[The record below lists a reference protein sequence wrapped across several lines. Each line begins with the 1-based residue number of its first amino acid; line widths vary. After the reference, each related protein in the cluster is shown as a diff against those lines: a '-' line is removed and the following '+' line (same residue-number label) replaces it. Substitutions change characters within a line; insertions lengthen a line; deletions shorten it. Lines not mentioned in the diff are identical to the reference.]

1 MTKVTNWLS
10 YSPRASVHEPAVL
23 QIFDQIGED
32 WFGGSGISAKA
43 FSDALQSVGPGPLV
57 VEINSPGGNVWD
69 GLTIYNMLRG
79 RQAPVTTRVVGIAA
93 SIASIIALAGDTVEM
108 ADASLFMI
116 HDPSGM
122 VAGTSDDIRQ
132 MANALEQHEEILP
145 GISTTRHRRQR

>member
-32 WFGGSGISAKA
+32 WFGGSGVSAKA
-43 FSDALQSVGPGPLV
+43 FSQAMQEVGPGPLV

-93 SIASIIALAGDTVEM
+93 SIASIIALAGDTVEI
-108 ADASLFMI
+108 ADAALIMI

-122 VAGTSDDIRQ
+122 VAGSSEDMRK
-132 MANALEQHEEILP
+132 MADALDQHAEVLA
-145 GISTTRHRRQR
+145 GIYRKKTE

>member
-10 YSPRASVHEPAVL
+10 YQPRASAMEPATI

-32 WFGGSGISAKA
+32 WFGGSGVSAKA
-43 FSDALQSVGPGPLV
+43 FSQTLQDIGQGPLV

-69 GLTIYNMLRG
+69 GLSIYNMLRG

-108 ADASLFMI
+108 AEASLFMI
-116 HDPSGM
+116 HDPS
-122 VAGTSDDIRQ
+122 
-132 MANALEQHEEILP
+132 
-145 GISTTRHRRQR
+145 